1 MVGQACLD
9 AVVETRCANSLCI
22 LAYIFTTATASTQK
36 DRLYAH
42 TRLRGARF
50 TDSVARSAPT
60 RLKMRPC
67 SAIDQQKT
75 TVTISGKK
83 TRQGVIDNLD
93 RVIIFALRFSLRT
106 LRGLFST
113 GENGIIKCAISP
125 AAHPAR
131 LANLRRLAAVCA
143 HTLTH
148 THRKGPSRF
157 AESQWGLGVPVV
169 RFVDECSAIIQL
181 HDTTAATDP
190 GDQHTSVVSFEAR
203 LTLNPATNVLKS
215 RGEKDGILLMVVDSL
230 IRGKLG

>member
-9 AVVETRCANSLCI
+9 SVVGARCANSLCI

-75 TVTISGKK
+75 TVAISGKK

-106 LRGLFST
+106 LRGLSST

-143 HTLTH
+143 HTQKRAIAVCT
-148 THRKGPSRF
+148 
-157 AESQWGLGVPVV
+157 ESQRGPGVPVV

-230 IRGKLG
+230 IRCKLG

>member
-1 MVGQACLD
+1 MVGQACLA

-50 TDSVARSAPT
+50 TDSVARSAPA
-60 RLKMRPC
+60 RPKMRPC

-75 TVTISGKK
+75 TVTISGKKK

-106 LRGLFST
+106 LRGLSST

-143 HTLTH
+143 HTH
-148 THRKGPSRF
+148 TEKGKRGLHG
-157 AESQWGLGVPVV
+157 ESTG
-169 RFVDECSAIIQL
+169 
-181 HDTTAATDP
+181 
-190 GDQHTSVVSFEAR
+190 AR
-203 LTLNPATNVLKS
+203 GSGGP
-215 RGEKDGILLMVVDSL
+215 
-230 IRGKLG
+230 IR